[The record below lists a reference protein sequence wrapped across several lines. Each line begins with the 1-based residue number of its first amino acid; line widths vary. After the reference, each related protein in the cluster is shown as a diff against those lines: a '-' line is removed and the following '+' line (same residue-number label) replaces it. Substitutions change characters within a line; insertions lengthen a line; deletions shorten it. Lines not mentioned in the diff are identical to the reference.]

1 MSFSENLLIVR
12 SDPGNDLDSRL
23 VHRRE
28 SLSILLG
35 ILVWDGADEV
45 VALAVFVDLVKTGPP
60 TLVIAGDIN
69 TSRSLAR
76 VRRDYALADHA

>member
-1 MSFSENLLIVR
+1 
-12 SDPGNDLDSRL
+12 
-23 VHRRE
+23 VHRLE
-28 SLSILLG
+28 SLGFHLG

-76 VRRDYALADHA
+76 VSRDYALADHA

>member
-1 MSFSENLLIVR
+1 MH
-12 SDPGNDLDSRL
+12 RL
-23 VHRRE
+23 E
-28 SLSILLG
+28 SLGFHLG

-45 VALAVFVDLVKTGPP
+45 MTPSVLVDLVKTGPP

-69 TSRSLAR
+69 TSGSLAR

>member
-1 MSFSENLLIVR
+1 MSDWLAAR
-12 SDPGNDLDSRL
+12 SDSGDDLDPRR
-23 VHRRE
+23 VHRLE
-28 SLSILLG
+28 PLSLLPG